1 MTPALRPA
9 APDDLRAVALEEVA
23 AVVLLSETPPPPG
36 TDPAAADPEGS
47 GDELPG
53 ILRVAVRRLGLRPP
67 PLLRRTRA
75 GRPYLAHPDGVP
87 WEIDFNI
94 SHSGG
99 LVGIA
104 VGAGGPLGL
113 DVQEPPRHGWERI
126 GRRWLHPGEWER
138 IEALPP
144 DAGRA
149 AFTRAWAVREARCKA
164 TGRGLAGFRSPTALP
179 AADSGRLDGVG
190 WRELP
195 LPGGYAGALAWA
207 GRDGR
212 DWLGRPVV
220 VGWEGRC
227 TR

>member
-1 MTPALRPA
+1 MPWI
-9 APDDLRAVALEEVA
+9 LRA
-23 AVVLLSETPPPPG
+23 
-36 TDPAAADPEGS
+36 
-47 GDELPG
+47 
-53 ILRVAVRRLGLRPP
+53 AVRRLGLRPP

-99 LVGIA
+99 LVGIGL
-104 VGAGGPLGL
+104 GAGGRVGL
-113 DVQEPPRHGWERI
+113 DVQEPPARGWERI

-179 AADSGRLDGVG
+179 TALPAADGGRLDGVS

-212 DWLGRPVV
+212 EWLGRPVV
-220 VGWEGRC
+220 VGWEERC